1 MLLRV
6 RVGQSRPLVPG
17 PDGQG
22 PGAVCRKINGEVGGE
37 IANHLVHRV
46 SVEDQ
51 EGGVVSDAVE
61 TPLDVLLTNVI
72 VGEFPD
78 KSLNSGLLAFYRL
91 LDLGP

>member
-1 MLLRV
+1 M
-6 RVGQSRPLVPG
+6 GQPRPLVPR

-22 PGAVCRKINGEVGGE
+22 PRTVSWEIWGEVGVE
-37 IANHLVHRV
+37 VPNHLVNRV
-46 SVEDQ
+46 PVEHE

-72 VGEFPD
+72 IGEFPD

-91 LDLGP
+91 LNLGP